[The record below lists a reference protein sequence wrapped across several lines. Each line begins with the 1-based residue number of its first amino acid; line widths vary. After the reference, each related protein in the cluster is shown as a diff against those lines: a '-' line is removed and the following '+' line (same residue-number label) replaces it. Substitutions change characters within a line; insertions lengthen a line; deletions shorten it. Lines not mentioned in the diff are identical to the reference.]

1 VNRVLRAATIGT
13 LLFTPVVLTACSAG
27 QLNQTSTQARDK
39 TGPQA
44 SVGDLALREVQLAY
58 PSGGS
63 YAPGDDAELTMV
75 IANPG
80 ETPDQLVSV
89 TGSDFASIRI
99 TGTGSATAPVSA
111 GASGTAAT
119 PTGSAPAGTTS
130 ASVSAGTGAT
140 SSGTS
145 RTGATSSG
153 TSSTATTSGIAGATG
168 SPTATLPSSPA
179 AGTPETVSIPAEAT
193 VQLGRDTPHVFLQG
207 LTRSLTPGQR
217 LAVTF
222 TFAKAG
228 TVTVQV
234 GVATPSD
241 TIPVTSSFN
250 FGGAEPATTS
260 SAGQGG

>member
-13 LLFTPVVLTACSAG
+13 LLFTPVALTACSAG

-44 SVGDLALREVQLAY
+44 AVGDLALREVLLAY

-63 YAPGDDAELTMV
+63 YAAGDDAELTMV

-89 TGSDFASIRI
+89 TGNDFGGIRI
-99 TGTGSATAPVSA
+99 TGTGSATAPGSA
-111 GASGTAAT
+111 AGGSAAGGSAAGGSAAT

-130 ASVSAGTGAT
+130 SSANAGAGAGAT

-145 RTGATSSG
+145 AA
-153 TSSTATTSGIAGATG
+153 ATTSGIAGATG

-179 AGTPETVSIPAEAT
+179 AGGAQTITIPAGAVVT
-193 VQLGRDTPHVFLQG
+193 LGKDTPHVFLQG

-217 LAVTF
+217 LPITF

-228 TVTVQV
+228 TVTVQA

-241 TIPVTSSFN
+241 TVPVTSSFN
-250 FGGAEPATTS
+250 FGGAEPASTS
-260 SAGQGG
+260 SAGEG